1 MRNVWGNW
9 NVDVECVN
17 NAKENRKMI
26 GGQCEGCVC
35 YKDGKCTRVSNDGET
50 VGVCWMEEE
59 Y

>member
-1 MRNVWGNW
+1 
-9 NVDVECVN
+9 VECVN